1 MIWHKCKTDTRT
13 PNPPGIRT
21 LDASFIEHIKQGHVP
36 YRNDCKFCVR
46 GSARRKQHRRVLCPG
61 AWCLSV
67 DSAGPYKCGLSET
80 SKSQRYMIVG
90 VLTVPILELQ
100 EKPED
105 QPEVGPPD
113 EELGGALDDEEFFA
127 DGEDETDDPLPPK
140 EIAEA
145 KASQASWDELV
156 KRDQEDWRKEAEKE
170 HLPKVKLVEWP
181 FVEVVPGKTQQNVL
195 NAIRKMRTEALSL
208 GFEVRRIHTDRGREY
223 LNNGLKGFCSQHS
236 IIKTLAFAEEHQ
248 SNGRVESLIGRIKA
262 KTRVFL
268 EQGNAPP
275 EEWPMSAKLA
285 SLVLQNKARKAL
297 HMRLKPI
304 IPYNTQVQVVQRSWR
319 RGAWHSV
326 TVAAHTKGPS
336 EDCDRGWVVVTSDGN
351 YLSTSKVFP
360 SPDDDKKLLVKYEGD
375 PIDPTIPDRRLKGKT
390 AVRYVAKRDSLG
402 EPVHE
407 VDRIASELLEKED
420 FSPPAVAKVALSL
433 SRLPRAMQGT
443 APTPVKVKDKGTI
456 FFSGSFSHGGIT
468 GVKGYTTEHPWV
480 TAYLAQCLRR
490 ASSNPFAAV
499 GLVWNA
505 EQEAHRDCH
514 NQKGVKNVVVP
525 VVTSG
530 GGLWVQSEG
539 LDMQE
544 YGHLEEET
552 REIKPGVHVKGKNL
566 IYEPGI
572 PICFNASKWHAS
584 IKSKGQQL
592 LVVGYTPRSLHK
604 LAEVDRRRL
613 WDVGCTFIPG
623 NQDEFWTLDPRRSIL
638 TRHHEKPRKSLFV
651 PKPTDVPFSLEQ
663 LGNVRYCEQ
672 TFGNGDTSR
681 HMHMWRQSKGLLAVR
696 AKWTGRSVFQ
706 FVEPGQDCT
715 DLGGGQP
722 AEFLSL
728 NPEPKRLCKVC
739 EDELPHGYGF
749 GRCNGCGILQG
760 LSGDGVPEVPQASGA
775 EVPQASKVTGVPEV
789 PQASGAEVPQASKV
803 TGVPEVPQA
812 SGAEV
817 PRASKVTGVPEVPL
831 ASGAEVPQAS
841 KVTGVPEVPQA
852 SGAEVPQASKVTGV
866 PEVPLASGAEVPQA
880 SKVTGVPEVPQ
891 ASGAEVPQASKVTG
905 VPEVPQ
911 ASGAEV
917 PRASKVTGVPEVPL
931 ASGAEVPQA
940 SKVTGVPEVPQ
951 ASGAEVPQASKVTG
965 VPEVPLASGAEVPQA
980 SKVTGVPEVPQAS
993 GAEVPQAS
1001 KVTGV
1006 PEVPQ
1011 ASGAEVPQASKVT
1024 GVPEVPQASGAEV
1037 SQASK
1042 VTGVPE
1048 VPQASGAEVPH
1059 ESGCKGTA
1067 MSDGRDRLD
1076 KWYGDDWELDEWESC
1091 RFLVPDVAAELRQC
1105 ACTRLPETM
1114 FRLESTPWKMR
1125 IDLEYEAMMLAAEHR
1140 FRCHALEEDE
1150 SEDSCAGAE
1159 TRDADQ
1165 TLSRLCNLE
1174 AQVARLS
1181 KAAWETLLSTGTSV
1195 SEGTDKLWLGP
1206 ENLKVRSLRA
1216 VQPGQQGPESLG
1228 DAPIGGAEEDFL
1240 QTRLV
1245 SVEEARKDLQA
1256 WKPSMVEEYTSL
1268 VHTTGTCEPMDQE
1281 QFLALTSDPSQ
1292 KVEVLPGKLVFSI
1305 KARSGRKKTRAV
1317 GCGNY
1322 QKGCPRDKLDK
1333 HASGISAEAIR
1344 LLIRFAGQAQWTLS
1358 TTDIKTAFLN
1368 APLVTPNEEKIV
1380 IKVPGILRAANVC
1393 AEPYWMVRRAL
1404 YGLDVA
1410 PRSWTIHRNQVLG
1423 SIKTLRDGTPVSC
1436 KQTQADANLWEVF
1449 DEKSS
1454 QIIAYIGVYVDDL
1467 LLVSPEQRQSALMDT
1482 LRSLWTTSDPEMVSE
1497 GKDVSFA
1504 GYEIRKV
1511 GSCFRIHQNSYVL
1524 EMLRQWEVEEESS
1537 VHVSRKLHVCAGGI
1551 FQASK

>member
-1 MIWHKCKTDTRT
+1 M
-13 PNPPGIRT
+13 
-21 LDASFIEHIKQGHVP
+21 
-36 YRNDCKFCVR
+36 
-46 GSARRKQHRRVLCPG
+46 
-61 AWCLSV
+61 
-67 DSAGPYKCGLSET
+67 
-80 SKSQRYMIVG
+80 
-90 VLTVPILELQ
+90 
-100 EKPED
+100 
-105 QPEVGPPD
+105 
-113 EELGGALDDEEFFA
+113 
-127 DGEDETDDPLPPK
+127 
-140 EIAEA
+140 
-145 KASQASWDELV
+145 
-156 KRDQEDWRKEAEKE
+156 
-170 HLPKVKLVEWP
+170 
-181 FVEVVPGKTQQNVL
+181 
-195 NAIRKMRTEALSL
+195 
-208 GFEVRRIHTDRGREY
+208 
-223 LNNGLKGFCSQHS
+223 
-236 IIKTLAFAEEHQ
+236 
-248 SNGRVESLIGRIKA
+248 
-262 KTRVFL
+262 
-268 EQGNAPP
+268 
-275 EEWPMSAKLA
+275 
-285 SLVLQNKARKAL
+285 
-297 HMRLKPI
+297 
-304 IPYNTQVQVVQRSWR
+304 
-319 RGAWHSV
+319 
-326 TVAAHTKGPS
+326 
-336 EDCDRGWVVVTSDGN
+336 
-351 YLSTSKVFP
+351 
-360 SPDDDKKLLVKYEGD
+360 
-375 PIDPTIPDRRLKGKT
+375 
-390 AVRYVAKRDSLG
+390 
-402 EPVHE
+402 
-407 VDRIASELLEKED
+407 
-420 FSPPAVAKVALSL
+420 
-433 SRLPRAMQGT
+433 
-443 APTPVKVKDKGTI
+443 
-456 FFSGSFSHGGIT
+456 
-468 GVKGYTTEHPWV
+468 

-905 VPEVPQ
+905 VPEVS
-911 ASGAEV
+911 ASIRCRG
-917 PRASKVTGVPEVPL
+917 PTGIKGHRCARGFRSHQVQRSHRHQRSQVCQRFRKHQVQR
-931 ASGAEVPQA
+931 SHRHQRSQVCQRFR
-940 SKVTGVPEVPQ
+940 SHQVQRSHRHQRSQVCQRFRKHQVQRSHRHQKSQVCQRFRKHQVQ
-951 ASGAEVPQASKVTG
+951 RSHRHQRSQVCQRFRKHQVQRSHRH
-965 VPEVPLASGAEVPQA
+965 QR
-980 SKVTGVPEVPQAS
+980 
-993 GAEVPQAS
+993 
-1001 KVTGV
+1001 
-1006 PEVPQ
+1006 
-1011 ASGAEVPQASKVT
+1011 
-1024 GVPEVPQASGAEV
+1024 
-1037 SQASK
+1037 SQACQRFRK
-1042 VTGVPE
+1042 H
-1048 VPQASGAEVPH
+1048 QAQRSHMSP
-1059 ESGCKGTA
+1059 GCKGTA

-1174 AQVARLS
+1174 AQVARFIQGS
-1181 KAAWETLLSTGTSV
+1181 MG
-1195 SEGTDKLWLGP
+1195 
-1206 ENLKVRSLRA
+1206 NL
-1216 VQPGQQGPESLG
+1216 
-1228 DAPIGGAEEDFL
+1228 
-1240 QTRLV
+1240 
-1245 SVEEARKDLQA
+1245 VE
-1256 WKPSMVEEYTSL
+1256 
-1268 VHTTGTCEPMDQE
+1268 
-1281 QFLALTSDPSQ
+1281 
-1292 KVEVLPGKLVFSI
+1292 
-1305 KARSGRKKTRAV
+1305 
-1317 GCGNY
+1317 
-1322 QKGCPRDKLDK
+1322 
-1333 HASGISAEAIR
+1333 
-1344 LLIRFAGQAQWTLS
+1344 
-1358 TTDIKTAFLN
+1358 
-1368 APLVTPNEEKIV
+1368 
-1380 IKVPGILRAANVC
+1380 
-1393 AEPYWMVRRAL
+1393 YW
-1404 YGLDVA
+1404 
-1410 PRSWTIHRNQVLG
+1410 HF
-1423 SIKTLRDGTPVSC
+1423 C
-1436 KQTQADANLWEVF
+1436 K
-1449 DEKSS
+1449 
-1454 QIIAYIGVYVDDL
+1454 
-1467 LLVSPEQRQSALMDT
+1467 
-1482 LRSLWTTSDPEMVSE
+1482 
-1497 GKDVSFA
+1497 
-1504 GYEIRKV
+1504 
-1511 GSCFRIHQNSYVL
+1511 
-1524 EMLRQWEVEEESS
+1524 
-1537 VHVSRKLHVCAGGI
+1537 
-1551 FQASK
+1551 